1 MGMKK
6 EIEQDLTEQNLEDA
20 KKKIN
25 IYEKKYPYDLD
36 NYSMKALYEFY
47 NGNIDTAIE
56 ECKKGLKQNIYNY
69 DLNYNIAVFYE
80 HQEEY
85 SLAYEYYVKAKTIK
99 EHSKDS
105 DRDIVIKELT
115 EDENRII
122 SKIEESIK
130 TLNKSDEIKQVI
142 KRIKIL
148 DENGLRKFGLE
159 NIWDWARGCQKLGQ
173 VIEDGSGNK
182 LFAGNHQN
190 YFDRLSP
197 DDMLNRSVDVRKVWH
212 NCKSLQF
219 FSKDIIILPISS
231 LDNDV
236 NFKIIEEDKEY
247 SFKIEPKTFYY
258 YRLQGSI
265 KIEADSELVI
275 GEPIKLG
282 RDKNKKALVLNI
294 FVDGLSSIFL
304 DEYGIEELMPR
315 TYEYFKEGFKCSNM
329 FTTSDWT
336 YPSIASYNTGKYLVN
351 HKLYHPTLCRE
362 LPTDYP
368 ILAEHFHNE
377 GYTTAKIDGDW
388 RSTPNYGYARGIDRS
403 IYKRG
408 CMGGQI
414 ITEAI
419 EHIEFMKDT
428 NQFLWICVDNLHEVA
443 DGIEQKASIQK
454 ELSLEARVNSDAKDP
469 TSVKQQYNT
478 GKIERYKEQIK
489 YIDRD
494 LSLLYSYIKDNFK
507 EEDIIVTLFSDHGQG
522 YLLRDEEFFLADSR
536 TKVPLF
542 IKSSNLKAGAV
553 CDELVSAVDYMP
565 ILCKLAEIPIDMTKI
580 DGNLPISFG
589 GTKEREY
596 IYIESLHPGD
606 PYYAVIKE
614 KDRIFHF
621 STVKSTNNDGRI
633 EIEAYEAKLY
643 DTTGTLIE
651 DRELLNNYINVVFEH
666 IKEYI
671 LY

>member
-1 MGMKK
+1 MGMKNDI
-6 EIEQDLTEQNLEDA
+6 ERDLIEQRLEDA
-20 KKKIN
+20 NQKIK
-25 IYEKKYPYDLD
+25 IYEKEFPYDLD
-36 NYSMKALYEFY
+36 NYSMKALYAFY
-47 NGNIDTAIE
+47 NGNIDHAIE
-56 ECKKGLKQNIYNY
+56 ECKKGLEQNIYNY

-80 HQEEY
+80 YLEEFF
-85 SLAYEYYVKAKTIK
+85 LAYEYYVKAKTIK
-99 EHSKDS
+99 ECSKDN
-105 DRDIVIKELT
+105 DKDTVIKNLAD
-115 EDENRII
+115 DEKRVI
-122 SKIEESIK
+122 SKIEASTKLK
-130 TLNKSDEIKQVI
+130 TSNEIKQVI
-142 KRIKIL
+142 KRIKELEENEQSSFGLVNIL
-148 DENGLRKFGLE
+148 DWINGSKKMGHIFK
-159 NIWDWARGCQKLGQ
+159 D
-173 VIEDGSGNK
+173 STGNK
-182 LFAGNHQN
+182 LFASKHQN
-190 YFDRLSP
+190 YVDNLLP
-197 DDMLNRSVDVRKVWH
+197 NDMLNRSIDVRKVWH
-212 NCKSLQF
+212 NSKSFQF
-219 FSKDIIILPISS
+219 YSKDIIVLPIST
-231 LDNDV
+231 LDSNIHL
-236 NFKIIEEDKEY
+236 IITEEDKEY

-258 YRLQGSI
+258 FRLQGNI
-265 KIEADSELVI
+265 KIESSTELII

-315 TYEYFKEGFKCSNM
+315 TYDYFREGVKCSNM
-329 FTTSDWT
+329 YTASDWT
-336 YPSIASYNTGKYLVN
+336 YPSIASFNTGKYVVN
-351 HKLYHPTLCRE
+351 HKLYHPSLCRE
-362 LPTDYP
+362 LPIDYP

-377 GYTTAKIDGDW
+377 GYTTAKVDGDW
-388 RSTPNYGYARGIDRS
+388 RSTPNYGYARGMDRT

-414 ITEAI
+414 ITEVI

-428 NQFLWICVDNLHEVA
+428 NQFLWICVDNLHEIA

-454 ELSLEARVNSDAKDP
+454 VLSLEARVISDASEP
-469 TSVKQQYNT
+469 TSVKQRYNT

-507 EEDIIVTLFSDHGQG
+507 EDDIIVTLFSDHGQG

-536 TKVPLF
+536 AKVPLF
-542 IKSSNLKAGAV
+542 IKSSNLKTDAV

-596 IYIESLHPGD
+596 VYIESLHPGD
-606 PYYAVIKE
+606 PYYAVIKD

-633 EIEAYEAKLY
+633 DIEAYEAKLY
-643 DTTGTLIE
+643 DTAGTLIE

-666 IKEYI
+666 IREYI